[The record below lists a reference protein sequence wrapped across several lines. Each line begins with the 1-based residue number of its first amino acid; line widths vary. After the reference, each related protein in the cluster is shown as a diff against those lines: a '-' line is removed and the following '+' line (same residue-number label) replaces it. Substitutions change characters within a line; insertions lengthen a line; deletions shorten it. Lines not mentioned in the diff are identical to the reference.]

1 MLTGRV
7 GHNPTVLDVIPI
19 PCLAD
24 NYAYLLVDAATG
36 RVGVVD
42 APEAE
47 AILDALE
54 DRRLRLD
61 AILCTH
67 HHWDH
72 TGANEGLAA
81 RYEGLTIAGFAG
93 DRGRIPGQTHFLA
106 DGETF
111 AVGASR
117 ARIVHIP
124 GHTLGAIA
132 YHFAE
137 DGCLFPGDT
146 LFGAGCGRLFEGTA
160 EQMQASLA
168 RLRGLPGETLV
179 YFGHE
184 YTAANL
190 AFARKVEPKNVAL
203 QRRWE
208 EVRAVRTRG
217 KPTCPSTLAEERATN
232 PFLRWDA
239 PAVVAA
245 ARVAGAPSDTA
256 AAVFGTIRRWKDRV

>member
-1 MLTGRV
+1 VLTGRV
-7 GHNPTVLDVIPI
+7 GQNPGVIDVTPI
-19 PCLAD
+19 PCLED
-24 NYAYLLVDAATG
+24 NYAYLLVDGATG

-47 AILDALE
+47 PIVAVLEARGVHLDAV
-54 DRRLRLD
+54 
-61 AILCTH
+61 LCTH

-72 TGANEGLAA
+72 TGANEELAA
-81 RYEGLTIAGFAG
+81 RYAGLTIAGFAG
-93 DRGRIPGQTHFLA
+93 DRGRIPGQTDFLT
-106 DGETF
+106 DGDLF

-117 ARIVHIP
+117 ARIVYIP

-137 DGCLFPGDT
+137 DGCVFPGDT
-146 LFGAGCGRLFEGTA
+146 LFGAGCGRLFEGTP

-168 RLRGLPGETLV
+168 RLRDLPGETRV

-190 AFARKVEPKNVAL
+190 AFARKVEPESVAL
-203 QRRWE
+203 RRRWE
-208 EVRAVRTRG
+208 QVRAIRTRG
-217 KPTCPSTLAEERATN
+217 EPTCPSTLAEERETN

-245 ARVAGAPSDTA
+245 ARAAGAESDTA
-256 AAVFGTIRRWKDRV
+256 AAVFGAIRRWKDRV